1 MVRESDGLVHNDIRG
16 YYKDTENIGNASY
29 AFWEEQNKK
38 LCAY

>member
-1 MVRESDGLVHNDIRG
+1 MNPMDYYTMILGG

-38 LCAY
+38 LDAY